1 MAVEIR
7 IIVAVVFAI
16 IAASCGDGGSRALT
30 SPTPTLTSP
39 TAPAVFGVSGTVS
52 EVTST
57 GLAPLAGAQVD
68 ASGHSATTNAQGFYA
83 FSGLAT
89 QPRSVTVSKPGYKAE
104 TRAVNVPSTVS
115 NVVVN
120 VELVRESD
128 IHALFG
134 IIVERTATGFTVPAE
149 GVLVEAMSCTAIS
162 RGCGSSIVQRATT
175 DQNGAYRL
183 QGMSAG
189 PNNFIWVSKAGY
201 DVIGLPETSNCDNC
215 NAIVTLND
223 DTRLDIQIVRR

>member
-7 IIVAVVFAI
+7 IVVAVFVAI
-16 IAASCGDGGSRALT
+16 IAVSCGDGDGRALT
-30 SPTPTLTSP
+30 APTPPSALP
-39 TAPAVFGVSGTVS
+39 TAPVTFGVSGTVS

-68 ASGHSATTNAQGFYA
+68 AAGHDATTNTQGFYA
-83 FSGLAT
+83 VSGLAT
-89 QPRSVTVSKPGYKAE
+89 QPGSVTVTKPGYKPE
-104 TRAVNVPSTVS
+104 TRTVNVPSTVS

-120 VELVRESD
+120 IELVRESD

-134 IIVERTATGFTVPAE
+134 SIVERTATGLIVPAE
-149 GVLVEAMSCTAIS
+149 GVLVEAMSCTAVS
-162 RGCGSSIVQRATT
+162 KSCGVSIIQRATT
-175 DQNGAYRL
+175 DQNGVYRI
-183 QGMSAG
+183 QGMYAG

-201 DVIGLPETSNCDNC
+201 EVIGLPETSNCDGC
-215 NAIVTLND
+215 SAIVTLNE